1 MKTIPCGVY
10 PVMITPYNQDNS
22 IDYGAVDAIVD
33 YYYSMGCHGI
43 FAVCQSSEM
52 FFLSEN
58 ERAQLAERVVR
69 ASAGRM
75 CVVASGHTSA
85 AFEDQVRELKR
96 IQDAGVDAVVMI
108 SSLLARRDQGE
119 DVAIGNMKRLLDALP
134 DADFGMY
141 ECPMPYKRLL
151 SDDMLIAMADSGRFS
166 FIKDTCCNA
175 QLISHRLQLAAGRV
189 QIFNANAET
198 FYDTLLDGA
207 SGFSGI
213 MANYHADLYV
223 WLIKHYLDKPILAR
237 KVAAFLA
244 LFSSAEGWTYPVNA
258 KYHMGRV
265 GVPMEIISRVCDCSG
280 FMDSIDRHAVDT
292 LITAEQAV
300 RDMIEEDT

>member
-1 MKTIPCGVY
+1 MKAIPCGVY

-119 DVAIGNMKRLLDALP
+119 DVAIGNMKRLLDAL
-134 DADFGMY
+134 
-141 ECPMPYKRLL
+141 
-151 SDDMLIAMADSGRFS
+151 
-166 FIKDTCCNA
+166 
-175 QLISHRLQLAAGRV
+175 ISHRLQLAAGRV

-244 LFSSAEGWTYPVNA
+244 LFSAAEGWTYPVNA

-300 RDMIEEDT
+300 RDMIEEDSQNETSSGGI

>member
-1 MKTIPCGVY
+1 
-10 PVMITPYNQDNS
+10 
-22 IDYGAVDAIVD
+22 
-33 YYYSMGCHGI
+33 
-43 FAVCQSSEM
+43 
-52 FFLSEN
+52 
-58 ERAQLAERVVR
+58 
-69 ASAGRM
+69 
-75 CVVASGHTSA
+75 
-85 AFEDQVRELKR
+85 
-96 IQDAGVDAVVMI
+96 
-108 SSLLARRDQGE
+108 
-119 DVAIGNMKRLLDALP
+119 
-134 DADFGMY
+134 
-141 ECPMPYKRLL
+141 
-151 SDDMLIAMADSGRFS
+151 MADSGRFS
-166 FIKDTCCNA
+166 FIKDTCCSA

>member
-33 YYYSMGCHGI
+33 YYYSMGCRGI

-119 DVAIGNMKRLLDALP
+119 DAAIGNM
-134 DADFGMY
+134 F
-141 ECPMPYKRLL
+141 
-151 SDDMLIAMADSGRFS
+151 
-166 FIKDTCCNA
+166 
-175 QLISHRLQLAAGRV
+175 
-189 QIFNANAET
+189 
-198 FYDTLLDGA
+198 GA
-207 SGFSGI
+207 SI
-213 MANYHADLYV
+213 V
-223 WLIKHYLDKPILAR
+223 C
-237 KVAAFLA
+237 VAFI
-244 LFSSAEGWTYPVNA
+244 SSVN
-258 KYHMGRV
+258 
-265 GVPMEIISRVCDCSG
+265 C
-280 FMDSIDRHAVDT
+280 T
-292 LITAEQAV
+292 
-300 RDMIEEDT
+300 

>member
-1 MKTIPCGVY
+1 MKLIPCGVY
-10 PVMITPYNQDNS
+10 PVMITPYTQQNT
-22 IDYGAVDAIVD
+22 IDFGAVDAIVE
-33 YYYSMGCHGI
+33 YYHEMGCQGI

-52 FFLSEN
+52 FFLSED

-69 ASAGRM
+69 AAAGRM

-85 AFEDQVRELKR
+85 PFGDQVRELKR
-96 IQDAGVDAVVMI
+96 IRDAGVDAVVMI
-108 SSLLARRDQGE
+108 SSRLARKDQ
-119 DVAIGNMKRLLDALP
+119 DDSVAIDTMRRLLDEIP

-151 SDDMLIAMADSGRFS
+151 SDELITAMAESGRFS

-175 QLISHRLQLAAGRV
+175 QTISRRLQLLEGRV
-189 QIFNANAET
+189 QLFNANAET

-244 LFSSAEGWTYPVNA
+244 LFSAAEGWTYPVNA
-258 KYHMGRV
+258 KYHMARS
-265 GVPMEIISRVCDCSG
+265 GVHMEIISRSCDCSG
-280 FMDSIDRHAVDT
+280 FMNSLDRHAVDS
-292 LITAEQAV
+292 LIIAEQTV
-300 RDMIEEDT
+300 RDMIRKES